1 MPGDAPVQHAR
12 DAARF
17 VHEIA
22 HTADVGFEVE
32 APTRAECFERAALG
46 LACAVAEADGVAS
59 RERREVAVVA
69 EDRVALLHDFL
80 HALLLLA
87 QVDGFLVEGVEVTA
101 IDDGSL
107 RAVVAGEPVDPVR
120 HRLHGEVK
128 AVTWH
133 GLSVERRDGAWRA
146 RVILDV

>member
-1 MPGDAPVQHAR
+1 MQHAR

-17 VHEIA
+17 VREVP
-22 HTADVGFEVE
+22 HTADVGFEVA
-32 APTRAECFERAALG
+32 APTLAECFERAALG
-46 LACAVAEADGVAS
+46 LACTLAEVDGVAPV
-59 RERREVAVVA
+59 ERREVAVEA

-80 HALLLLA
+80 HAILLLA
-87 QVDGFLVEGVEVTA
+87 QVDGFLAEGVEVTA
-101 IDDGSL
+101 IADGSV
-107 RAVVAGEPVDPVR
+107 RAVVAGERLDPAR

-133 GLSVERRDGAWRA
+133 GLSVEHRGPAWHA

>member
-1 MPGDAPVQHAR
+1 VQHAR
-12 DAARF
+12 DAAR
-17 VHEIA
+17 VVREVP

-32 APTRAECFERAALG
+32 GATLAECFERAALG
-46 LACAVAEADGVAS
+46 LACALVEVDGIVPRA
-59 RERREVAVVA
+59 RREVAVVA

-101 IDDGSL
+101 IDEGAV
-107 RAVVAGEPVDPVR
+107 RAVVEGEPLDPVR

-133 GLSVERRDGAWRA
+133 GLSVERRGAAWRA